1 MNVLELIKI
10 GSSKLKQSNISSYLL
25 DSEVLLSK
33 VLKKKR
39 EEVLINLDQEIN
51 IERVLEFNNLISR
64 RVLKEPIQLR
74 NFQPFPQLPLY

>member
-64 RVLKEPIQLR
+64 RVLKEPIAYILKEK
-74 NFQPFPQLPLY
+74 